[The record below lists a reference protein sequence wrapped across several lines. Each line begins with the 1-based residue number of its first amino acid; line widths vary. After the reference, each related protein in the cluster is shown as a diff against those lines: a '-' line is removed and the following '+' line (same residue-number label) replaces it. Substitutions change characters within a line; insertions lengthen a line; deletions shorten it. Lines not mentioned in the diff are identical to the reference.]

1 MSGTW
6 AGRDALNGERVTA
19 GSMRQYVVRGGVMS
33 ESIRD
38 GGPGGGASGGPDA
51 LPDLLEIDLE
61 ALRTMDHPVLSEVVA
76 DLRGRAEQPREM
88 LWGFQS
94 AF

>member
-1 MSGTW
+1 
-6 AGRDALNGERVTA
+6 
-19 GSMRQYVVRGGVMS
+19 MS

-38 GGPGGGASGGPDA
+38 GGPDDGPSKGPDA
-51 LPDLLEIDLE
+51 LPDLLELDLE
-61 ALRTMDHPVLSEVVA
+61 ALRTLNHPVLSEVVA

-88 LWGFQS
+88 LWGFTN

>member
-1 MSGTW
+1 
-6 AGRDALNGERVTA
+6 
-19 GSMRQYVVRGGVMS
+19 MS

-38 GGPGGGASGGPDA
+38 GGPDDGRSKGTDA
-51 LPDLLEIDLE
+51 LPDLLELDLE
-61 ALRTMDHPVLSEVVA
+61 ALRTLNHPVLCEVVA

-88 LWGFQS
+88 LWGFTN